1 MNAQT
6 LLIVDDEDLVRWSL
20 RETLVR
26 DGYTVLEA
34 RTAAEAIERM
44 HGSIDLVLLD
54 YKLPDGDGL
63 TVLRRIKEISPET
76 LVILMTAFSTVE
88 NAVEAMKLG
97 AWHYIDKPFN
107 LQEVSI
113 AVEKALETGRL
124 RREVRTLRSSAGLD
138 YGFDAIVGTSPAMV
152 EIKSLLARVA
162 SSPASTVLLTGE
174 TGTAVREHHLL
185 GAARTTP

>member
-1 MNAQT
+1 M
-6 LLIVDDEDLVRWSL
+6 
-20 RETLVR
+20 
-26 DGYTVLEA
+26 
-34 RTAAEAIERM
+34 
-44 HGSIDLVLLD
+44 
-54 YKLPDGDGL
+54 
-63 TVLRRIKEISPET
+63 RRIKEISPET

-124 RREVRTLRSSAGLD
+124 RREVRTLRSSAGRE

-152 EIKSLLARVA
+152 RNQV
-162 SSPASTVLLTGE
+162 
-174 TGTAVREHHLL
+174 
-185 GAARTTP
+185 AARARRVEPRVDRAAHRRDRHRARTSRPRPFTTTAIARQSRS